1 MADDNRCSVRLLVF
15 GASLREGS
23 MNDRLASLAASVAQQ
38 KGATVER
45 ATMLQFECPAYD
57 LDDEISKGLPAGA
70 QALHDVLNSVD
81 GFMIAS
87 PEYNASMSARHP
99 STIRISRSS
108 GSSSW
113 ASVRT
118 KRRRASSSTK
128 PRRLCREVRLEKRKI
143 GSLDVSIVGVGCNN
157 FGIRLDEAHTE
168 EVINAAV
175 DDGINLFDTADTYAN
190 GRSEELIGRF
200 LASRR
205 SQVMIA
211 TKFGLEVPGE
221 GKGAHPEYVRRAF
234 EASVKRLRTD
244 YVDLYQQHV
253 PDPEVPIAE
262 TLGALNEL
270 VSSGQVREIGCSNFS
285 AQQLREAEST
295 ANRLEYARFVSVQ
308 NEYSLLHREPEAE
321 VLPECERQGI
331 AFLPFFPLKSGLLTG
346 KYRKGEPIPEGTRVA
361 KYERYRKLLTE
372 ENLDKVEVLIDY
384 AQSRGHGIL
393 DLAIS
398 WLLAH
403 PPVASV
409 IAGATSAEQIRANAR
424 AAGWQLT
431 PADLAEIDVALS
443 DAGKAARVSA

>member
-1 MADDNRCSVRLLVF
+1 
-15 GASLREGS
+15 
-23 MNDRLASLAASVAQQ
+23 
-38 KGATVER
+38 
-45 ATMLQFECPAYD
+45 
-57 LDDEISKGLPAGA
+57 
-70 QALHDVLNSVD
+70 
-81 GFMIAS
+81 
-87 PEYNASMSARHP
+87 
-99 STIRISRSS
+99 
-108 GSSSW
+108 
-113 ASVRT
+113 
-118 KRRRASSSTK
+118 
-128 PRRLCREVRLEKRKI
+128 
-143 GSLDVSIVGVGCNN
+143 VGVGCNN

-211 TKFGLEVPGE
+211 TKFGLEVPGQ
-221 GKGAHPEYVRRAF
+221 GKGARPEYVRRAF
-234 EASVKRLRTD
+234 EASLKRLRTD

-331 AFLPFFPLKSGLLTG
+331 AFLPYFPLKSGLLTG
-346 KYRKGEPIPEGTRVA
+346 KYRKGQPIPEGTRVA
-361 KYERYRKLLTE
+361 KYDRYRQLLTE
-372 ENLDKVEVLIDY
+372 ENLDTVERLIDY
-384 AQSRGHGIL
+384 AKSHGHTIL
-393 DLAIS
+393 ELAIS
-398 WLLAH
+398 WLLARR
-403 PPVASV
+403 PVASV
-409 IAGATSAEQIRANAR
+409 IAGASSAQQVHANVTATNWR
-424 AAGWQLT
+424 LSISEIEELETLLSREAGNAVT
-431 PADLAEIDVALS
+431 
-443 DAGKAARVSA
+443 